1 MGLLFGCVPF
11 ELKIRL
17 QSGKVIFAK
26 KTLQGEAMT
35 SNSEK
40 IIQDVRV
47 QFEQML
53 DFVTGER
60 AQSASAYQIE
70 RGLFKLLVSL
80 GFSLLQLFFMV
91 RSEKSHRTKVELADG
106 QELPYHRDTGRS
118 YFSIFGKL
126 RFERPYFYKQG
137 VGQRIP
143 LDEELSLQA
152 DGYSD
157 LLRELSGYLD
167 VDNVYAKTADM
178 FKRLL
183 GLSLSKRSL
192 QGNILE
198 DSADVLAY
206 YDQKAP
212 PTPVPG
218 ASILVAQAD
227 GKGIPM
233 VLEPKQPEKP
243 VRLGKGQKRGHKKEA
258 LVTSAYT
265 IAPLIRTPQEVVNS
279 FFDLATFEFDIETQ
293 KQVRPKPQN
302 KHTWATL
309 DGKDEALQ
317 RLDKYVRLLEG
328 SPIQDRV
335 ALCDG
340 CEALQLR
347 LRLYL
352 DDFTLVLDFIH
363 ASEYLWKVA
372 NALLGETSS
381 ERIPWMAE
389 KTWLMLS
396 GKTVQ
401 LISEF
406 RQMTQADKVSA
417 NLLEQLNLTANYFE
431 RNLPYMDYPTYLA
444 KGWPIASGV
453 IEGACR
459 HFVKDRCELSGMRWS
474 QSGAEGLL
482 RMRAVA
488 ENDDWND
495 YHAYLRQ
502 QRHQRLYGKS
512 LEPSRCAELLA
523 IHESN
528 DYSAL
533 PLAG

>member
-1 MGLLFGCVPF
+1 M
-11 ELKIRL
+11 
-17 QSGKVIFAK
+17 KV
-26 KTLQGEAMT
+26 Q
-35 SNSEK
+35 
-40 IIQDVRV
+40 
-47 QFEQML
+47 
-53 DFVTGER
+53 
-60 AQSASAYQIE
+60 
-70 RGLFKLLVSL
+70 
-80 GFSLLQLFFMV
+80 
-91 RSEKSHRTKVELADG
+91 LADG
-106 QELPYHRDTGRS
+106 QEIPYHRDTTRS

-126 RFERPYFYKQG
+126 WFERPYFYKKG
-137 VGQRIP
+137 VGQQIP

-157 LLRELSGYLD
+157 LLQELSGYLD

-192 QGNILE
+192 QGNIIE

-212 PTPVPG
+212 PTPVVG

-233 VLEPKQPEKP
+233 VLESETEQPEKP
-243 VRLGKGQKRGHKKEA
+243 VRLGKVQKRGHKQEA
-258 LVTSAYT
+258 IVTSAYT

-279 FFDLATFEFDIETQ
+279 FFDLSKSEFDSEAQ
-293 KQVRPKPQN
+293 KLDRPKPQN
-302 KHTWATL
+302 KLTWAIL
-309 DGKDEALQ
+309 DGKDKALE
-317 RLDKYVRLLEG
+317 RLARYVRLLECDH
-328 SPIQDRV
+328 IQERV

-340 CEALQLR
+340 CEPLQLR
-347 LRLYL
+347 LHFHLNG
-352 DDFTLVLDFIH
+352 FTLALDFIH
-363 ASEYLWKVA
+363 ASEYLWKVV
-372 NALLGETSS
+372 NPLLGETSS
-381 ERIPWMAE
+381 ERIPWMAQ
-389 KTWLMLS
+389 KTLLMLS
-396 GKTVQ
+396 GKTAQ
-401 LISEF
+401 LITEF
-406 RQMTQADKVSA
+406 RLMATADHVSA
-417 NLLEQLNLTANYFE
+417 NLLDQLNRTANYFE

-474 QSGAEGLL
+474 QTGAEGLL

-488 ENDDWND
+488 ENDDWSD
-495 YHAYLRQ
+495 YHAYLRK

-512 LEPSRCAELLA
+512 LELSRCAELLA
-523 IHESN
+523 IHQSD

-533 PLAG
+533 PLAA